1 MPRQLL
7 FLPGPVMVAQPVVE
21 ALACPLID
29 HRGPEFAALL
39 ARITTALAPI
49 FGTESDV
56 VLLGSSGTGALET
69 AVANLFSP
77 GDRVLSCAVGVF
89 GKRFAAIAERYGCL
103 VEPLETALG
112 SALDP
117 HALQSRLRA
126 DTDREISGVLLTQNE
141 TSTGVAN
148 DMEAL
153 APILRDHGALTLV
166 DSISGLGASELRMDE
181 WGYDVVVAASQKA
194 FAAPPGVAMVAASER
209 AWKAME
215 HATSPRF
222 YFDLLRAREAARNGQ
237 TPWTPPVSIL
247 FALDVALQRYHA
259 DGMEAAWARFARF
272 AAAVRAA
279 FERLG
284 FTLVSAPD
292 AHSPTVV
299 AAYPP
304 AGVDVKALLKHL
316 REKHRIVLSGGQGE
330 LAGKVLRF
338 GTMGDVR
345 DSDFLGAIGALE
357 LTLMDLGYDATPG
370 AATGAA
376 IEALAERVTSG
387 VA

>member
-1 MPRQLL
+1 ML
-7 FLPGPVMVAQPVVE
+7 AQPVVE
-21 ALACPLID
+21 ALACPLVD

-39 ARITTALAPI
+39 ARITSALQPI

-69 AVANLFSP
+69 AVANLFAP

-89 GKRFAAIAERYGCL
+89 GKRFAAIAERYGCA
-103 VEPLETALG
+103 VEALDTPIG
-112 SALDP
+112 AALDP
-117 HALQSRLRA
+117 RALEARLRA
-126 DTDREISGVLLTQNE
+126 DTGRTIAGVLLTHNE

-148 DMEAL
+148 DMAEL
-153 APILRDHGALTLV
+153 APILRSHGALTLV

-194 FAAPPGVAMVAASER
+194 FAAPPGIAMVAASER

-215 HATSPRF
+215 RSTSPRF
-222 YFDLLRAREAARNGQ
+222 YFDLLRAREAARQGQ
-237 TPWTPPVSIL
+237 TPWTPPVSI
-247 FALDVALQRYHA
+247 FYALDVALQRYHA
-259 DGMEAAWARFARF
+259 EGMESGWARFSRF

-279 FERLG
+279 LERLG
-284 FTLVSAPD
+284 FTLVSAPN
-292 AHSPTVV
+292 AHSATVV

-304 AGVDVKALLKHL
+304 EGVDVKALLKNL
-316 REKHRIVLSGGQGE
+316 REKHRVVLSGGQGD
-330 LAGKVLRF
+330 LAGRILRF

-345 DSDFLGAIGALE
+345 EVDLLGAIGAIE
-357 LTLMDLGYDATPG
+357 LALMDLGYDITPG

-376 IEALAERVTSG
+376 IEALAGRVTSG